1 MVKQVE
7 VRAHVGR
14 AGIFEKNESL
24 LWRAWPANSLAFGC
38 CVYAHAFC
46 DRPMNAMKAMKTV
59 KPMKTLQEMMSS
71 TSIGLPTRSHLSQ
84 RSFGVGGW
92 WTGAETGHVH
102 GRSGGQCSK
111 VLELF
116 GLKLSL
122 LCFLCFS
129 LFFLFWAPTGP
140 RYRCENIPRK
150 MSFFTKPLQP
160 LEESRSGKLWR
171 RGEVKW
177 IREVN
182 SGSLA

>member
-7 VRAHVGR
+7 VRVHVGR

-59 KPMKTLQEMMSS
+59 KTLQEMMSS

-92 WTGAETGHVH
+92 WTGAETGHDH
-102 GRSGGQCSK
+102 GRSGIKDLIVNQKKTCD
-111 VLELF
+111 
-116 GLKLSL
+116 
-122 LCFLCFS
+122 
-129 LFFLFWAPTGP
+129 TGGHV
-140 RYRCENIPRK
+140 
-150 MSFFTKPLQP
+150 SVV
-160 LEESRSGKLWR
+160 RSD
-171 RGEVKW
+171 
-177 IREVN
+177 IF
-182 SGSLA
+182 